1 MIGFT
6 NTNLYNLHSKKYL
19 MRLLHIQDK
28 KFFKQTYVAS
38 NISPYIDNS
47 GKPRLIEAP
56 SDSLKE
62 IQRRIKIEL
71 STIIVPNNVFSG
83 VRGRSPIQNAKLH
96 KNNKY
101 VFKIDL
107 SAFFPHI
114 TRQSVY
120 YFFKYD
126 LQESS
131 DIAQIMTNLTTVDLT
146 LCNIQDQ
153 SSVESF
159 LLAKKIKT
167 TNHLIS
173 GSPCSQILSYLVN
186 HHMFNDLQQY
196 CDNNDITMSIF
207 VDDITFSSNHKI
219 SYDHQ
224 KHIFKLISKYRYQI
238 SYHKVKYYDATYSKE
253 ITGTII
259 TPCKNLKAPNRL
271 SYKVVQEFE
280 YFKKHPSDE
289 KSLKRLRGLLVAAR
303 QNEPNRFDNIY
314 KFVLSHSNKK

>member
-1 MIGFT
+1 MIDFT

-28 KFFKQTYVAS
+28 KFFKQTYIAS
-38 NISPYIDNS
+38 NISPYTDTS
-47 GKPRLIEAP
+47 VKPRLIEAP

-62 IQRRIKIEL
+62 IQRQIKIEL
-71 STIIVPNNVFSG
+71 SKIVVPHNVFSG

-114 TRQSVY
+114 TRQTVY
-120 YFFKYD
+120 CFFKND

-131 DIAQIMTNLTTVDLT
+131 DIAEIMTNLTTVDLT
-146 LCNIQDQ
+146 LCNIQDTL
-153 SSVESF
+153 SVETF
-159 LLAKKIKT
+159 LLQKKIKT

-186 HHMFNDLQQY
+186 HHMFYELQQY
-196 CDNNDITMSIF
+196 CDRNNITMSIF
-207 VDDITFSSNHKI
+207 VDDITFSSNHKF
-219 SYDHQ
+219 SYNQQ
-224 KHIFKLISKYRYQI
+224 KHIFKLVSKYRYPI
-238 SYHKVKYYDATYSKE
+238 SYHKVKNYDATYSKE

-259 TPCKNLKAPNRL
+259 TPHKDLKATNRL
-271 SYKVVQEFE
+271 SHKVIREFE
-280 YFKKHPSDE
+280 HYKKQPDDE
-289 KSLKRLRGLLVAAR
+289 KSLKRLRGLLIAVR
-303 QNEPNRFDNIY
+303 QNEPDRFESIY
-314 KFVLSHSNKK
+314 KFVLLHSNNK

>member
-1 MIGFT
+1 MIDFT
-6 NTNLYNLHSKKYL
+6 GTNLYNLHSKKYL
-19 MRLLHIQDK
+19 MRILHTQNR
-28 KFFKQTYVAS
+28 KFFKQTYISS
-38 NISPYIDNS
+38 NISPYIDSS

-62 IQRRIKIEL
+62 IQRQIKIEL
-71 STIIVPNNVFSG
+71 NKIVVPYNVFSG

-96 KNNKY
+96 KNNKN

-114 TRQSVY
+114 TRQAVY
-120 YFFKYD
+120 CFFKND

-131 DIAQIMTNLTTVDLT
+131 DIAEIMTNLTTVDLT
-146 LCNIQDQ
+146 LCNIQDTL
-153 SSVESF
+153 SVETF
-159 LLAKKIKT
+159 LFQKKIKT

-186 HHMFNDLQQY
+186 HHMFDELQQY
-196 CDNNDITMSIF
+196 CDKNDITMSIF

-219 SYDHQ
+219 SYDQQ
-224 KHIFKLISKYRYQI
+224 KHIFKLVSKYRYPI
-238 SYHKVKYYDATYSKE
+238 SHHKVKYYDATYPKE

-259 TPCKNLKAPNRL
+259 TSQKKLRATNRL

-280 YFKKHPSDE
+280 HFKKYPDDE

-303 QNEPNRFDNIY
+303 QNEPNRFEGIY
-314 KFVLSHSNKK
+314 KFVLLHSNNK

>member
-1 MIGFT
+1 
-6 NTNLYNLHSKKYL
+6 

-28 KFFKQTYVAS
+28 KFFKQIYVAS

-47 GKPRLIEAP
+47 KKPRLIEAP
-56 SDSLKE
+56 SDSLKK
-62 IQRRIKIEL
+62 IQGQIKIEL
-71 STIIVPNNVFSG
+71 SKTVVPYNVFSG

-114 TRQSVY
+114 TRQVVY
-120 YFFKYD
+120 HFFKGD

-131 DIAQIMTNLTTVDLT
+131 DIAEIMTNLTTVDLT
-146 LCNIQDQ
+146 LCNIQDTL
-153 SSVESF
+153 SVETF
-159 LLAKKIKT
+159 LLQKKIKT

-186 HHMFNDLQQY
+186 HHMFDQLQQY
-196 CDNNDITMSIF
+196 CDKNDITMSIF

-219 SYDHQ
+219 SYDQQ
-224 KHIFKLISKYRYQI
+224 KHIFKLVSKYQYPI
-238 SYHKVKYYDATYSKE
+238 SYHKVKYYDAAYSKE

-259 TPCKNLKAPNRL
+259 TSRKNLQATNRL

-280 YFKKHPSDE
+280 HFKKHPGDE

-303 QNEPNRFDNIY
+303 QNEPNRFEGIY
-314 KFVLSHSNKK
+314 NFVLSHSNNK